1 MNEEGLLGRAHGL
14 KKGDKPMAEITK
26 EQVLDALRVVE
37 DPDLKRDIVSL
48 GFVKDVRVCGGSVAF
63 RIELTTPA
71 CPVRD
76 MLKVQAE
83 RAVQV
88 LPGVQQVSVE
98 MTAQVR
104 SRSEPG
110 EIIPKVRHVIAVA
123 SGKGG
128 VGKSTVAA
136 NIAVALALKGAK
148 VGLLDAD
155 IYGPS
160 LPTMMGVRLRPLMK
174 ETPAGPKIVPVLAH
188 GVLVMS
194 LGFLLEP
201 DKAVVW
207 RGPMVA
213 SAVRQ
218 MLGDVLWGEQ
228 DYLIVDLPPGTG
240 DAPLSLAQ
248 LVPLSGVLVV
258 MTPQRVAQEIAN
270 KSVAMFRML
279 SQNRER
285 PIPLLGVVENMSGGP
300 FGKGGAEEAAK
311 LLDVP
316 FLGSIPLDSAICRGG
331 DEGVPVVISNAD
343 SEAACAFQKI
353 ASLLASQVSIHQFSQ
368 DIEAATGDETS
379 TDATRMTDS

>member
-1 MNEEGLLGRAHGL
+1 
-14 KKGDKPMAEITK
+14 MAEISK
-26 EQVLDALRVVE
+26 EQILEALRVVE
-37 DPDLKRDIVSL
+37 DPDLHRDIVTL
-48 GFVKDVRVCGGSVAF
+48 GFVKDVRVCGGNVAL

-71 CPVRD
+71 CPVKD
-76 MLKVQAE
+76 MLKIQAE
-83 RAVQV
+83 KAVRS
-88 LPGVQQVSVE
+88 LPGVEQVNIE

-104 SRSEPG
+104 SRPNPG
-110 EIIPKVRHVIAVA
+110 ELIPKVRHVIAVA

-136 NIAVALALKGAK
+136 NIAIALAKTGAK

-160 LPTMMGVRLRPLMK
+160 LPTMMGVRQRPLMK
-174 ETPAGPKIVPVLAH
+174 ETPAGPKIVPVQAH

-258 MTPQRVAQEIAN
+258 MTPQLVAQEIAN
-270 KSVAMFRML
+270 KSIAMFRML

-285 PIPLLGVVENMSGGP
+285 PIPILGVVENMSGGP
-300 FGKGGAEEAAK
+300 FGSGGAEMAAK
-311 LLDVP
+311 QLDVP
-316 FLGSIPLDSAICRGG
+316 FLGRIPLDAAICAGG
-331 DEGVPVVISNAD
+331 DSGTPVVIGAPE
-343 SEAACAFQKI
+343 SEAACAFHKI
-353 ASLLASQVSIHQFSQ
+353 ASSLASQVSILQYAQ
-368 DIEAATGDETS
+368 DIEAATGD
-379 TDATRMTDS
+379 RTDSQQTMMTGT